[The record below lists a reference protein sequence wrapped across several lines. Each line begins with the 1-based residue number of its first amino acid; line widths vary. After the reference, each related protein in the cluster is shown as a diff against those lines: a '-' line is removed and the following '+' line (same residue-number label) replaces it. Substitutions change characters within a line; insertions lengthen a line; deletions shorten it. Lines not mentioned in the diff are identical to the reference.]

1 LIADVLPRLWERRPE
16 EGRQRL
22 DDLRRLT
29 RGALREMRTLLL
41 ELRPDGPGEF
51 ALGELLRQLTDT
63 MTALVQVPVSLV
75 ASGALPPMPAAVHL
89 ALYRIAQ
96 EALNNAA
103 RHAHASQITVHL
115 RGEPDLVEVLVRDDG
130 RGFDPARVADGHL
143 GLGIMRERAAS
154 VGATMTID
162 SQTGQ
167 GTRVAVVWP
176 VLGREDRS

>member
-1 LIADVLPRLWERRPE
+1 
-16 EGRQRL
+16 
-22 DDLRRLT
+22 
-29 RGALREMRTLLL
+29 
-41 ELRPDGPGEF
+41 
-51 ALGELLRQLTDT
+51 LTDT